1 MALDIIGS
9 IADLVGKVIDRV
21 VPDPKQKQEAL
32 MELAKLQQSGD
43 LAVMAQQ
50 AEINKIEAA
59 SADPFTSRW
68 RPFIGW
74 VCGSALAFQ
83 MVLAPIVV
91 QVSVIAKHPV
101 AMVTLDTSLL
111 TTLLIGMLGLG
122 GMRTMEK
129 LQGRQ

>member
-1 MALDIIGS
+1 MAFDIIGS